1 MAKPIRSCY
10 LQNDDFILYPKT
22 ADVMVVDK
30 DGKNLQDKIN
40 AINEQIEQIAETG
53 TNIDLSNYATKDFVS
68 QELSDKLNQVL
79 KPESIPYTNDKFE
92 DLTDI
97 GKAIDFLLENNK
109 KEISIDWDKINNKP
123 QIANGLALTET
134 ELILKSDDD
143 SISSVPIVED
153 YDIDNIINEL

>member
-22 ADVMVVDK
+22 ADVMVIDK

-79 KPESIPYTNDKFE
+79 KPESIPYTNDEFE

-123 QIANGLALTET
+123 QIANGLVLTET